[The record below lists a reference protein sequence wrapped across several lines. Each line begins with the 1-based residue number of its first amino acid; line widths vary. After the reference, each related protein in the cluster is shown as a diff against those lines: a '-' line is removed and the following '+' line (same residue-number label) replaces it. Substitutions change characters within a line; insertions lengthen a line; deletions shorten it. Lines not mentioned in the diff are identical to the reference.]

1 MTLLYNELQIRIS
14 AGGVVRMKRL
24 VVLMVL
30 LLVGLWIYGKYG
42 VPGSPQA
49 LSMPVNHTVSE
60 NLQNNSEK

>member
-1 MTLLYNELQIRIS
+1 
-14 AGGVVRMKRL
+14 MKRL